1 MTLLCIQ
8 GLVFLFFVLIEF
20 GFTCRIILN
29 FYECMIKN
37 ELEMIRVLLL
47 IK

>member
-1 MTLLCIQ
+1 MEIYNSLT
-8 GLVFLFFVLIEF
+8 IEKYLNS
-20 GFTCRIILN
+20 RIILN